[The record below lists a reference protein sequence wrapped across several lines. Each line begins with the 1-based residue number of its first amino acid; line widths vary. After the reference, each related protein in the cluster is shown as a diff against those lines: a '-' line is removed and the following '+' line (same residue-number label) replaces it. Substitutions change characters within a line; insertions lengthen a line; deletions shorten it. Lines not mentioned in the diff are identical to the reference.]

1 MGPYIARNVEK
12 ATGKSVGEGRYKG
25 QCVALVQVYGRAPN
39 TARWSAGLKIE
50 DAKPGMIERY
60 TCIATFVDG
69 VYLNRSSG
77 NHAAVYISHDAGGI
91 HVYDQWS
98 KRPVGTRYIRFKGAG
113 DNGSASNN
121 GSCFYVIM

>member
-1 MGPYIARNVEK
+1 MKNLPKRAFEFLGSIALSCILLILLGLLTWLGTLEQVEFGLYEVQK
-12 ATGKSVGEGRYKG
+12 KYFESFV
-25 QCVALVQVYGRAPN
+25 LV
-39 TARWSAGLKIE
+39 
-50 DAKPGMIERY
+50 
-60 TCIATFVDG
+60 
-69 VYLNRSSG
+69 
-77 NHAAVYISHDAGGI
+77 HDAGGI